1 LRTIR
6 GSTADAVLFGF
17 GPSRRRDP
25 AMRHHLRRWQ
35 PQLRSLFV
43 MRIES
48 FKYRLRVS
56 GYELPEVGRTPH
68 HAYDDRFAAV
78 LGALPHTPSA
88 AFRLGGAQSL
98 HTNSRDEALGLPAE
112 ESVRIAL
119 RTQRIIAYETRVTN
133 TTDPVGGS
141 EYIEN
146 LTDGRWPQ
154 LCRAGSL
161 RAEGEQQV
169 HLDAFIV
176 LFRDIDDLIT
186 SLLEQIAA
194 TDVF

>member
-1 LRTIR
+1 
-6 GSTADAVLFGF
+6 
-17 GPSRRRDP
+17 
-25 AMRHHLRRWQ
+25 MRHHIRRWQ

-56 GYELPEVGRTPH
+56 GYELPEAGRTAL

-78 LGALPHTPSA
+78 LGALPHTLAA

-98 HTNSRDEALGLPAE
+98 HTNSREEALGLPAE
-112 ESVRIAL
+112 ESARIAL

-141 EYIEN
+141 E
-146 LTDGRWPQ
+146 
-154 LCRAGSL
+154 
-161 RAEGEQQV
+161 
-169 HLDAFIV
+169 
-176 LFRDIDDLIT
+176 
-186 SLLEQIAA
+186 
-194 TDVF
+194 